1 MRGNAAAHG
10 LSFPSGRAMVIF
22 AITALVAPYLKGWWK
37 VLPWALAA
45 ATYLSR
51 AYLGAHIPPDVVAEA
66 DLGILIGGR
75 AEPGVR
81 RAQHQFQHSQREPVP
96 VRAGPSTPRRGR
108 VPPYT
113 RLPRSRGP
121 QPRLTPF
128 LPEPQATDH
137 GGQAMR
143 QLSGVPSG

>member
-75 AEPGVR
+75 AQPGVR
-81 RAQHQFQHSQREPVP
+81 RARHQFQHSQREPVP
-96 VRAGPSTPRRGR
+96 VSSAPSTPRRGR

-113 RLPRSRGP
+113 RLPPIPRSP
-121 QPRLTPF
+121 AETHPVT
-128 LPEPQATDH
+128 A
-137 GGQAMR
+137 
-143 QLSGVPSG
+143 